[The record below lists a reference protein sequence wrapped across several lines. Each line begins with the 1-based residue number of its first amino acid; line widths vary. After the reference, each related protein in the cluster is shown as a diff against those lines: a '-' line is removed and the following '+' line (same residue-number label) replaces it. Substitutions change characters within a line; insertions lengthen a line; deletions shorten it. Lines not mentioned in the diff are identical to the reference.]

1 MYEIFTR
8 IQLIHFKCTVCS
20 HHHDQLQDDLFI
32 NRERS
37 PIPFLPGCRQAVA
50 QLTPDGDL
58 AQERPTKCLCLGST
72 RGAERGERLLLQR
85 VGELPGL
92 AAGEARKVW
101 GGEENPVPRCKPL
114 RGG

>member
-72 RGAERGERLLLQR
+72 RGAERGEQR
-85 VGELPGL
+85 AGPCVSWGPVRATDAPAGL
-92 AAGEARKVW
+92 RW
-101 GGEENPVPRCKPL
+101 LTPNL
-114 RGG
+114 